1 MKHRN
6 LSHLSRGRRAPLV
19 FVLCTI
25 LSLMSLVNWPFI
37 AVMLFVCWIVYMNNG
52 GEASCGIKWAF
63 SLSTMSRHCL
73 MRHRI

>member
-6 LSHLSRGRRAPLV
+6 LSHLSRARRAPLV

-52 GEASCGIKWAF
+52 GEASCGIKLAF